1 MSKRIILKD
10 GNSVKVGSYDQLIF
24 EKGWVHIKREYIR
37 DRFRIE
43 KSIPSS
49 NIKIIEEE

>member
-1 MSKRIILKD
+1 MSKRIFLKD
-10 GNSVKVGSYDQLIF
+10 GNSIKVHDLDRLVF
-24 EKGWVHIKREYIR
+24 EAGWVHIKAPNAGDGYYV
-37 DRFRIE
+37 E

>member
-1 MSKRIILKD
+1 MSKRIYLKD
-10 GNSVKVGSYDQLIF
+10 GNSIKVED
-24 EKGWVHIKREYIR
+24 R
-37 DRFRIE
+37 DRIIFKEGWIHIEISYGWNRYFLE